1 MQNCLP
7 DKTEYLFKEDYNID
21 CKINDNISST
31 SLKEDYSIKNFDYDH
46 FYYNQNSEKKALF
59 NNSLNNI
66 IKKPM
71 ILQNQVFHI
80 TKVNKNSKSFSEDES
95 ELENNLELNE
105 SGNSEKIRVSPISK
119 VNFSKLKET
128 EKDERLKNL
137 AKLVKRLRRKSRN
150 LEQRFKANANKILNK
165 YISNS
170 VGLKKSKP
178 NNNPFNLNIENI
190 CKSLKILRQYE
201 KFEYDDQMHVLENFI
216 NLIAEEKLNLDS
228 IHFRKICTQ
237 IRIFLSKESSNYIAK
252 KGQKITF
259 SFPEKDV
266 NITTKEYELY
276 SKYKDKEDVIRTVL
290 GINEEPNQNIY
301 PERINFEAK
310 KGNCNENQEIYNRNI
325 SSISRNVI
333 NYNFSNN
340 LHYQEQIKNFS
351 VKNYNINDLVNLGM
365 IPNNGNL
372 QNLLINSMY
381 SNMMQNFTP
390 NNNQC

>member
-1 MQNCLP
+1 MQNFLP
-7 DKTEYLFKEDYNID
+7 DKTEYLYKDDYNID
-21 CKINDNISST
+21 CKIHDNISST
-31 SLKEDYSIKNFDYDH
+31 SLKEDDSIKNFDYNH

-59 NNSLNNI
+59 HNSFNNI
-66 IKKPM
+66 INNPLIRKNE
-71 ILQNQVFHI
+71 IFHI
-80 TKVNKNSKSFSEDES
+80 SKVNKNSKSLSEEES
-95 ELENNLELNE
+95 EFENDLEFDEF
-105 SGNSEKIRVSPISK
+105 GNSEKIRVSAMSK

-170 VGLKKSKP
+170 LGLKKSKP
-178 NNNPFNLNIENI
+178 NNIPFNFNIENI

-201 KFEYDDQMHVLENFI
+201 KFEYDDQMHVIENFI

-237 IRIFLSKESSNYIAK
+237 IRIFLSKESCNYIAN

-276 SKYKDKEDVIRTVL
+276 SKYKDKEDVIRTIL

-310 KGNCNENQEIYNRNI
+310 KVNCYENLEKENKNI
-325 SSISRNVI
+325 SSITGNII
-333 NYNFSNN
+333 NNNFSNN
-340 LHYQEQIKNFS
+340 LNYHEQIKNFS
-351 VKNYNINDLVNLGM
+351 AKNYNINDLMNLGM
-365 IPNNGNL
+365 ISNNGNL

-381 SNMMQNFTP
+381 SNIIQNFTP